1 VPDGE
6 ARFRRTER
14 LLESK
19 DFRRLG
25 ASARRLSS
33 AHFVMLIAAARE
45 LEGATGQRRLGITA
59 SRKLGGAVERNRVKR
74 QVRDWFRRSKRCL
87 APGTEV
93 VVIARKG
100 AQSLHQR
107 EVDAELGNLAAAGR

>member
-1 VPDGE
+1 VPDEE
-6 ARFRRTER
+6 ARFPRTER

-45 LEGATGQRRLGITA
+45 LEGAPGQRRLGITA

-87 APGTEV
+87 PPGTEI

-107 EVDAELGNLAAAGR
+107 EVDAELGNLAAAAR